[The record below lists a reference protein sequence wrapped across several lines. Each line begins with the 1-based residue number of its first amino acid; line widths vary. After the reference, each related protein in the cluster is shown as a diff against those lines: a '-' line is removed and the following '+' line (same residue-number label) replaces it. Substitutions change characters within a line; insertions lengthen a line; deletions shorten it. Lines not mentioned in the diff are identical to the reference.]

1 MGKGRGGTTPT
12 SLGGLRCRAA
22 KEEQKMG
29 RSREQSWVSLLGT
42 PFPAKA
48 SCGVGA
54 SPSPPP
60 TLQPEDKIVSPGDVA
75 YAI

>member
-42 PFPAKA
+42 PFPVAGWEPA
-48 SCGVGA
+48 LPLHLLCN
-54 SPSPPP
+54 
-60 TLQPEDKIVSPGDVA
+60 QKIK
-75 YAI
+75 